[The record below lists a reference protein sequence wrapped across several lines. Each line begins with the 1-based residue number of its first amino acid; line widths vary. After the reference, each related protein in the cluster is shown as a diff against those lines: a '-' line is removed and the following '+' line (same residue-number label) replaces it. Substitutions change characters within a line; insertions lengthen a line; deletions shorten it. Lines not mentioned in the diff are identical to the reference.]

1 MSIIPGPTD
10 CKKKAIDDQKTIDF
24 IELERKLCLTILLSE
39 RWGGDVVRT
48 PSKFATFRHPLKVKV
63 L

>member
-24 IELERKLCLTILLSE
+24 IELERKLRLTILLSE
-39 RWGGDVVRT
+39 RWGGGMSLEPRANSQLSDT
-48 PSKFATFRHPLKVKV
+48 P
-63 L
+63 